1 MSESY
6 PRKRGLGGIFHKETE
21 KKDDEKSVPEKKKKH
36 KRQHSIAS
44 TKAWRL
50 ENCEELTEPDG
61 AQMSSEVKALNE
73 KEKPKKLRRRLP
85 FSALEDPAS
94 HFNEGEQSS
103 QRNDEEDIGEQRV
116 SQNDGRPEDEVEE
129 SWVVLTTADV
139 VSQVSTS
146 KVSSGTKETESS
158 TPAETCPTQDDKKTD
173 PGNEVQDDSSVKTI
187 NPKPEGPKDEDEKIV
202 SSTAILW
209 DAFTHL
215 KQLVLNNE
223 KLVHVDAES
232 SSSHYEICLYAYDF
246 SLAKL
251 KLIAL
256 WSFLLTRVSEASKK
270 ILVYCISSLIKKYP
284 HCFKI
289 QLKKKKRRR
298 NKGTPKEIASQTT
311 EEE

>member
-6 PRKRGLGGIFHKETE
+6 PRKRGHGGIFHKETD

-36 KRQHSIAS
+36 KRQPSIAS

-103 QRNDEEDIGEQRV
+103 ERKDEEDIGEQKV

-158 TPAETCPTQDDKKTD
+158 TPAETCPTQDD
-173 PGNEVQDDSSVKTI
+173 I
-187 NPKPEGPKDEDEKIV
+187 PKPKGSKDGDEKIV

-246 SLAKL
+246 SLTKL

-256 WSFLLTRVSEASKK
+256 WSFLLTRASEASKK

>member
-1 MSESY
+1 MIEF
-6 PRKRGLGGIFHKETE
+6 IE
-21 KKDDEKSVPEKKKKH
+21 KKEAKK
-36 KRQHSIAS
+36 AE
-44 TKAWRL
+44 
-50 ENCEELTEPDG
+50 ENATQVE
-61 AQMSSEVKALNE
+61 E
-73 KEKPKKLRRRLP
+73 KEGSVN
-85 FSALEDPAS
+85 FS
-94 HFNEGEQSS
+94 
-103 QRNDEEDIGEQRV
+103 DEENVVAE
-116 SQNDGRPEDEVEE
+116 SQQQTSAIDDAELECDGGPEDEVVE
-129 SWVVLTTADV
+129 SWVV
-139 VSQVSTS
+139 Q
-146 KVSSGTKETESS
+146 ETESS

-173 PGNEVQDDSSVKTI
+173 HGNEVQDDSSVKTI
-187 NPKPEGPKDEDEKIV
+187 IPKTEGPKDKDEKIV

-232 SSSHYEICLYAYDF
+232 SSSHYAICLYAYDF

-284 HCFKI
+284 NCFKI

-298 NKGTPKEIASQTT
+298 NKGTSKKIASQTT
-311 EEE
+311 S